1 MAVFSFLLGSMIGLG
16 CALTGWL
23 AYDMSLL
30 SAFGL
35 YLSVSM
41 LVGVALVLA
50 AVHAH
55 QGTGHEVGA

>member
-23 AYDMSLL
+23 VYDMSLL
-30 SAFGL
+30 TSFGL

-41 LVGVALVLA
+41 LVGM
-50 AVHAH
+50 AVIISTLHAH
-55 QGTGHEVGA
+55 DRAQHEVGA